1 MRDIDEINAEAL
13 NENAAIKQAI
23 LSGDSNVQKFYDN
36 AVVFITGG
44 SGFIGKQLIEKLLRS
59 CNIMKIYILLR
70 VKKNKTVEERLK
82 ALLDDPVY
90 DDLHKEQPNFV
101 YKIVPIEGDSESL
114 KLGIDDENW
123 KTLAEEVNVIVHAAA
138 TVNFKETVK
147 TATLINV
154 RGAREVLKL
163 AKICKNLR
171 SLVHLSTAYSHATR
185 SRVGKMVEDDFYG
198 SPISP
203 DILIEL
209 AETMDKELLA
219 AMIAPLLKEWP
230 NTYTLTKA
238 VAEELIRVQGRGL
251 PVCIIRPAI
260 VVGSYREPCPGWVDV
275 KNVYGPSGL
284 VLGVTLGILHT
295 FLVKNS
301 VNVDFVPVDIVN
313 NIIIVAA
320 YETQNKYASGKRQI
334 NIYAATKS
342 RTPVP
347 FGENYFIF

>member
-23 LSGDSNVQKFYDN
+23 LIGDSNVQKFYDN
-36 AVVFITGG
+36 AIVFITGG

-70 VKKNKTVEERLK
+70 VKKNKTIEERLK

-101 YKIVPIEGDSESL
+101 YKIVPIEGDSECL

-154 RGAREVLKL
+154 RGAREILKL

-185 SRVGKMVEDDFYG
+185 SRVGKMVEEDFYG

-209 AETMDKELLA
+209 AETMDKEPLA
-219 AMIAPLLKEWP
+219 AMIAP
-230 NTYTLTKA
+230 
-238 VAEELIRVQGRGL
+238 
-251 PVCIIRPAI
+251 
-260 VVGSYREPCPGWVDV
+260 
-275 KNVYGPSGL
+275 
-284 VLGVTLGILHT
+284 
-295 FLVKNS
+295 
-301 VNVDFVPVDIVN
+301 
-313 NIIIVAA
+313 
-320 YETQNKYASGKRQI
+320 
-334 NIYAATKS
+334 
-342 RTPVP
+342 
-347 FGENYFIF
+347 